1 MATDEQ
7 WTFVGR
13 KGKGS
18 RKTPLKH
25 GNEDKTTEVSFTYKQ
40 NMKRRSKEAH
50 PNAAANL
57 VEKVQRIQ
65 DLMRLSPFYVTLVDV
80 MAAQLGESS
89 SSVFQLVC
97 YGLGSFTSTNAAYQ
111 LACAALIREWL
122 MNHETIQL
130 QHACLYDPIMTS
142 DDTEVAKAMG
152 FEVLGTNEQ
161 GQRKAELR
169 TLFFMPHCG
178 KKLYQNVLLSN
189 WGVQLEQILILGN
202 SFAAY
207 DDRVVAAADRRAS
220 IFSALVPYH
229 REISV
234 GKISKS
240 WDEYVQYDAAF
251 NDLSLHVFCQDLLQ
265 KAEQDGVFARSV
277 DEFDVGTDEDLM

>member
-80 MAAQLGESS
+80 IAAQLGESS
-89 SSVFQLVC
+89 SSVFQL
-97 YGLGSFTSTNAAYQ
+97 
-111 LACAALIREWL
+111 
-122 MNHETIQL
+122 
-130 QHACLYDPIMTS
+130 
-142 DDTEVAKAMG
+142 DDSEVAKAMG

-220 IFSALVPYH
+220 IFSALVPYL

-277 DEFDVGTDEDLM
+277 DEFDEGTDEDLM